1 METLPSLLLGKGMLF
16 IVGTGPGSLEQM
28 TGRAKEAIGLSTHIV
43 GNGMYL
49 DMLDDLVEGKQVVT
63 SSMGREVDRA
73 RKAVELSSDNVVT
86 IVSGGDAGVYGMAS
100 IVLEIMERT
109 NVEVDVEIVPGVTAA
124 TAAAAKLGS
133 PLSSD
138 FMVISL
144 SDLLT
149 PWEEIDRRL
158 EAGFGL
164 GVPVVLYNPKS
175 VRRPG
180 NLARAVAIAVKH
192 LPLTTPVGVVKDAY
206 RPGEEVIITTL
217 GAMQK
222 DDSFVDM
229 HSTVVVGG
237 RDSRTWKVGS
247 DVKGIITPR
256 GYDRKYVY

>member
-1 METLPSLLLGKGMLF
+1 MLF

-28 TGRAKEAIGLSTHIV
+28 TGRAKEAIACSTHVV

-49 DMLDDLVEGKQVVT
+49 DMLEGLVTGKTVIT

-73 RKAVELSSDNVVT
+73 RKAVELSRKNVVT

-100 IVLEIMERT
+100 IVLEIVERT
-109 NVEVDVEIVPGVTAA
+109 GVEVDVEIVPGVTAA
-124 TAAAAKLGS
+124 TAAAARLGS

-149 PWEEIDRRL
+149 PWVEIERRL
-158 EAGFGL
+158 EAAFSL
-164 GVPVVLYNPKS
+164 GIPVVLYNPKS
-175 VRRPG
+175 VRRPM
-180 NLARAVAIAVKH
+180 NLAKAMGIASKH
-192 LPLTTPVGVVKDAY
+192 IPLGTPIGVVKDAY
-206 RPGEEVIITTL
+206 REGERVVVTTL
-217 GAMQK
+217 GEVIENDA
-222 DDSFVDM
+222 FVDM

-237 RDSRTWKVGS
+237 KDSRMWKVGS